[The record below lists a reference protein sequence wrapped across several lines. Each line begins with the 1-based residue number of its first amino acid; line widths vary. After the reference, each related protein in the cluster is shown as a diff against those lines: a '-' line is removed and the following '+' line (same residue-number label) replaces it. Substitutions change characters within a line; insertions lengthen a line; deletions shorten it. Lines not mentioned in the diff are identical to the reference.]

1 MQPKLSFIF
10 FLILWFLCILIPAQ
24 ENQALNQA
32 HALIYSNPEKSIQL
46 AEKIY
51 AESKEAPKVQLS
63 ALIILGVAY
72 SEKFEV
78 EKSIE
83 HLQQAQKM
91 AEEQEDYIN
100 QIRIL
105 SLLGYQYQI
114 LQINDKAHD
123 YLDRAETIMEQR
135 PLPDSLLY
143 LRGNNYSIKSLA
155 YKESLDCDYAVE
167 YFNKAIDVYKKLSES
182 EMGQTNLCIAYLNKS
197 SCFLENRNLDSAW
210 SSLQKT
216 NQLLKKIN
224 VADDITVSQNAA
236 LGKYYY
242 LIR

>member
-1 MQPKLSFIF
+1 
-10 FLILWFLCILIPAQ
+10 
-24 ENQALNQA
+24 
-32 HALIYSNPEKSIQL
+32 
-46 AEKIY
+46 
-51 AESKEAPKVQLS
+51 
-63 ALIILGVAY
+63 
-72 SEKFEV
+72 
-78 EKSIE
+78 
-83 HLQQAQKM
+83 
-91 AEEQEDYIN
+91 
-100 QIRIL
+100 
-105 SLLGYQYQI
+105 
-114 LQINDKAHD
+114 DKAHD

-143 LRGNNYSIKSLA
+143 LRGNNYSIKALA

-167 YFNKAIDVYKKLSES
+167 YFNKAIEVYKKLSES

-197 SCFLENRNLDSAW
+197 SCFLENQNLDSAW

-242 LIR
+242 LKGNNRKSIDYLMTALQKAEKMEQVDIDLEIYQLLAENYIVLNDLEKYNYYSRLYTEARKNLSEAERKSITYIINEPPEEAKKKEGKKSGIYIYIGSFLLLVILILTVVMAVKS